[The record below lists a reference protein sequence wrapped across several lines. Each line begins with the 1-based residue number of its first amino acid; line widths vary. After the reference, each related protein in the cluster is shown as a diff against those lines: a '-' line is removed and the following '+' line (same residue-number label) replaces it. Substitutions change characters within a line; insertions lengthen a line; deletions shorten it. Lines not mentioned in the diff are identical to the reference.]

1 VSLKILLKEIENMVE
16 RVITPSA
23 ISASPSHATEVVLR
37 TLDLSKQYGTRRA
50 VDHLNLEVYRGE
62 IFGFLGPNGA
72 GKTTTIRCMLDVI
85 RPTSGTIHV
94 LGLDT
99 QRDRH
104 ALHERIGYL
113 PGDVRLPG
121 DMTGKQIIDYFS
133 QIQGLQPVML
143 KDLVARF
150 DVEMKRPLKGYSKG
164 MRQKIGIVLAFMCDP
179 DVLILD
185 EPTSGLD
192 PLLQRTFNE
201 FLLEEQS
208 RGKTV
213 FMSSHIMSDVEKV
226 CQRVAVIRKGELVTV
241 EEVETLREKA
251 GQRVTVEFGENA
263 SVVPDEM
270 AHVPGVSDVTVS
282 KGVYHMN
289 MSGTMDPLIKA
300 LSHYEVLRLQ
310 VEEAPLEEVF
320 LKFYEDVQPQ
330 RTVPSS
336 ALQSVKE

>member
-1 VSLKILLKEIENMVE
+1 
-16 RVITPSA
+16 
-23 ISASPSHATEVVLR
+23 
-37 TLDLSKQYGTRRA
+37 
-50 VDHLNLEVYRGE
+50 
-62 IFGFLGPNGA
+62 
-72 GKTTTIRCMLDVI
+72 MLDVI
-85 RPTSGTIHV
+85 RPTTGTIRV
-94 LGLDT
+94 LGLDA

-104 ALHERIGYL
+104 ALHQRIGYL

-143 KDLVARF
+143 KDLVSRF
-150 DVEMKRPLKGYSKG
+150 DVEIKRPLKGYSKG

-192 PLLQRTFNE
+192 PLLQKTFNE
-201 FLLEEQS
+201 FLLEEQA

-251 GQRVTVEFGENA
+251 GQRITVEFEENA
-263 SVVPDEM
+263 SVSPDEM
-270 AHVPGVSDVTVS
+270 AHVPGISDVTVS
-282 KGVYHMN
+282 KGIFHMS
-289 MSGTMDPLIKA
+289 MSGRMDPLIKA
-300 LSHYEVLRLQ
+300 LSRHEVLRLQ

-320 LKFYEDVQPQ
+320 LKFYEDVPSQ
-330 RTVPSS
+330 RTVAASS
-336 ALQSVKE
+336 LQSVKE

>member
-1 VSLKILLKEIENMVE
+1 MKTTTPVIEI
-16 RVITPSA
+16 
-23 ISASPSHATEVVLR
+23 
-37 TLDLSKQYGTRRA
+37 DKLSKAYGSVQA
-50 VDHLNLEVYRGE
+50 VKNLSIRVEQGE
-62 IFGFLGPNGA
+62 IFGFLGPNGS

-85 RPTSGTIHV
+85 RPTSGTIRV
-94 LGLDT
+94 LGLDVR
-99 QRDRH
+99 RDRH

-133 QIQGLQPVML
+133 QIQGLQPVLL
-143 KDLVARF
+143 KDLVTRF
-150 DVEMKRPLKGYSKG
+150 DVEMKRALKSYSKG

-192 PLLQRTFNE
+192 PLLQKTFNE
-201 FLLEEQS
+201 FLLEEQA
-208 RGKTV
+208 RGKTI

-251 GQRVTVEFGENA
+251 GQRITVEFEEAA
-263 SVVPDEM
+263 SVSPDEM
-270 AHVPGVSDVTVS
+270 MHVLGVSDVTVS
-282 KGVYHMN
+282 KGIYHMN

-300 LSHYEVLRLQ
+300 LSRHEVLRLH

-330 RTVPSS
+330 NGASASNSS